1 MSKQRVVLALATIAA
16 SSMLGSGVAAAS
28 HNLGGRPA
36 STTVAVVAGA
46 AFGSGPGPRHCGT
59 NTNPCPK

>member
-1 MSKQRVVLALATIAA
+1 MSKQTIVLALTTIAA
-16 SSMLGSGVAAAS
+16 SSVLGSGVAAAS
-28 HNLGGRPA
+28 HSLGGRPA
-36 STTVAVVAGA
+36 DTTVAVVASA